1 MDRLWNTVSPL
12 SRCMYKCLTTP
23 LPSHYLP
30 PNPTIPFSA
39 ACDIPRA
46 PTLHRTCLSRAHVG
60 QLAYSTPHTP
70 IPCPRLMPHLSHVA
84 HAYPVHT
91 SVDLPT
97 LHHTRLSHACI
108 SQLPITCRTCLSPC
122 LCSMPCLPCVTYAY
136 LHLAPTLPKYNTIC
150 CTHHPCT

>member
-1 MDRLWNTVSPL
+1 MTRVQVSDHPSSL
-12 SRCMYKCLTTP
+12 P
-23 LPSHYLP
+23 LPPPQPHDPILCCMRHPTCTYLTPHMPILCPRLMPHLSH
-30 PNPTIPFSA
+30 
-39 ACDIPRA
+39 
-46 PTLHRTCLSRAHVG
+46 AHVG
-60 QLAYSTPHTP
+60 RLAYSMPHMP
-70 IPCPRLMPHLSHVA
+70 IPCLRLMPHLSHVA

-97 LHHTRLSHACI
+97 LRHTCLSHACV
-108 SQLPITCRTCLSPC
+108 SQLPITCRICLSLC